1 MYFSNS
7 SKPASNRPVYH
18 VCTPWQLNHQ
28 HQLTNGLIQSGF
40 TIVNNYNKCG
50 WQRLAHI
57 TDLGVGRGN
66 IDVNGT
72 DDLPFGDMAEL
83 AKIEEVL
90 RREYPFV
97 EILIIL
103 ATLVGPIFLFFS
115 SIVWLV
121 WAKTERRTK
130 QRYY

>member
-1 MYFSNS
+1 M
-7 SKPASNRPVYH
+7 
-18 VCTPWQLNHQ
+18 
-28 HQLTNGLIQSGF
+28 GF
-40 TIVNNYNKCG
+40 TIVDNYTKCG

-57 TDLGVGRGN
+57 TELRVGRGN

-83 AKIEEVL
+83 AKIEELL

-103 ATLVGPIFLFFS
+103 ATLIGPIFLFFA
-115 SIVWLV
+115 SIGWFA
-121 WAKTERRTK
+121 WAERERKTRKRH
-130 QRYY
+130 Y